1 MVFDFKESTGKIPHQ
16 IKLISNTNLYFENKH
31 KIKID
36 KTIVLVIIKTQIY
49 NLF

>member
-16 IKLISNTNLYFENKH
+16 IKLIPNTNVYFEN
-31 KIKID
+31 IKID

-49 NLF
+49 NLL